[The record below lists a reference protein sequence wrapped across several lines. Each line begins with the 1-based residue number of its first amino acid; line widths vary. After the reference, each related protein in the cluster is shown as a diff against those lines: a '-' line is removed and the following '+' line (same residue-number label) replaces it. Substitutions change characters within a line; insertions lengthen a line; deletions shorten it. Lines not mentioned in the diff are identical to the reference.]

1 MKIFQLFTLLSITLS
16 CSQKQENFSIIAKLP
31 SNIKEASACEISKA
45 SPLIWTI
52 EDSKNG
58 NILFGFN
65 ENGDLIKEI
74 TITNVQNNDWEDLT
88 SDDEGNLYI
97 GDFGNNDNDREN
109 LAIYKINAADLN
121 KNEAKAESIVQFYYP
136 EQTEIPSK
144 KKNRIF
150 DVESFFIHNNK
161 FYLFTKNRS
170 SKFDGT
176 TVLYEVEN
184 NSNEKLAATKIGSFV
199 TCEEFN
205 HCAVTSA
212 DISPNKDKVAILSSD
227 KVWIFTNW
235 KDNDFFSGNVEKIEL
250 NHHTQKEGLCFK
262 DENTILIT
270 DEGDKKIT
278 GNLYELKLK

>member
-1 MKIFQLFTLLSITLS
+1 MKTFSILALLSITLS
-16 CSQKQENFSIIAKLP
+16 CSQTQENFSVVSSLP
-31 SNIKEASACEISKA
+31 GNIKESSACEISKA
-45 SPLIWTI
+45 SPLIWTV
-52 EDSKNG
+52 EDHN
-58 NILFGFN
+58 NRNVLFGFN
-65 ENGDLIKEI
+65 EKGELVKEI
-74 TITNVQNNDWEDLT
+74 TITNVKNNDWEDLT

-150 DVESFFIHNNK
+150 DVESFLIHNNK

-184 NSNEKLAATKIGSFV
+184 NSTQKLAAAKIGSFV

-235 KDNDFFSGNVEKIEL
+235 KGSNFFSGNVEKIEL

-262 DENTILIT
+262 DQNTILMT
-270 DEGDKKIT
+270 DEGDKKIA
-278 GNLYELKLK
+278 GNLYELKVK